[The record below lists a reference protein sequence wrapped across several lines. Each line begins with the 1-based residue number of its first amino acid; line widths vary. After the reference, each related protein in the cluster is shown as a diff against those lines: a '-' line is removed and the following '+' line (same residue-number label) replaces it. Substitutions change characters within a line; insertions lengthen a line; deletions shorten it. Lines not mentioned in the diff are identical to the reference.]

1 MLKSKKESYKMKL
14 SKLIEILEINYDMW
28 HVCIESEIG
37 SEDDPEDYINVR
49 AGYMTHM
56 ENRDY

>member
-1 MLKSKKESYKMKL
+1 MKL